1 MIMPLISLVLVV
13 PMLIGIAS
21 VDINGEKTSIREFLK
36 SDLMVNITNTV
47 KSALP
52 SNAPEQELSLLHR
65 EYHEK
70 EKEPENIT
78 YLVNMDLIE
87 SGKAIDS
94 LNKSIAEGV
103 TFLLFQVKDFGV
115 WLGMSTAP
123 FHYLLAVII
132 AFSLLFPNVSVFVV
146 GFFYIIIK
154 EHKEIRNDIH
164 DARVRAKMK

>member
-1 MIMPLISLVLVV
+1 
-13 PMLIGIAS
+13 MLIGIAS

-36 SDLMVNITNTV
+36 SDLMGNLTNVV

-52 SNAPEQELSLLHR
+52 SNAPNAPEQELD
-65 EYHEK
+65 E

-78 YLVNMDLIE
+78 YLVDMDLMDLTE

-115 WLGMSTAP
+115 WMGMSTAP

-132 AFSLLFPNVSVFVV
+132 AFSLLFPNVSVFLV

-164 DARVRAKMK
+164 DARVRSKMK

>member
-1 MIMPLISLVLVV
+1 MIMPLISVVIVV

-36 SDLMVNITNTV
+36 SDLMANITNAV

-52 SNAPEQELSLLHR
+52 SNAPPIEQELD
-65 EYHEK
+65 E
-70 EKEPENIT
+70 EKEPKNIT
-78 YLVNMDLIE
+78 YMVNMDLTE
-87 SGKAIDS
+87 SGKVIDS

-123 FHYLLAVII
+123 FHYLLGVVI
-132 AFSLLFPNVSVFVV
+132 AFSLLFPNVSVFLV
-146 GFFYIIIK
+146 GFFYIVIK
-154 EHKEIRNDIH
+154 EHKEIRNEIH

>member
-1 MIMPLISLVLVV
+1 MIMPLISVVIVV

-21 VDINGEKTSIREFLK
+21 VDINGEKTSIREFLR
-36 SDLMVNITNTV
+36 SDLMANITNAV

-52 SNAPEQELSLLHR
+52 SNAPPIEQELD
-65 EYHEK
+65 E
-70 EKEPENIT
+70 EKEPKNIT
-78 YLVNMDLIE
+78 YMVNMDLTE
-87 SGKAIDS
+87 SGKVIDS

-132 AFSLLFPNVSVFVV
+132 AFSLLFPNVSVFLV
-146 GFFYIIIK
+146 GFFYIVIK
-154 EHKEIRNDIH
+154 EHKEIRNEIH